1 MARVLMY
8 TTAVCPYCVNAKK
21 LLAQKGVAV
30 EEIRVDSQP
39 QLRQEMMTLR
49 IQKASGQL
57 ENPARITLVRRA
69 IARTQ
74 TLLSQHRLGLAAQ

>member
-1 MARVLMY
+1 MKIKELQPLSAEELARRE
-8 TTAVCPYCVNAKK
+8 A
-21 LLAQKGVAV
+21 
-30 EEIRVDSQP
+30 E
-39 QLRQEMMTLR
+39 LRQEMMNLR

-74 TLLSQHRLGLAAQ
+74 TLLSQHRHGLAAK

>member
-1 MARVLMY
+1 MKIKDL
-8 TTAVCPYCVNAKK
+8 KS
-21 LLAQKGVAV
+21 LSV
-30 EEIRVDSQP
+30 EELVLREAE
-39 QLRQEMMTLR
+39 LRQEMMTLR

-74 TLLSQHRLGLAAQ
+74 TLLSQHRLGLAAK

>member
-1 MARVLMY
+1 MKIKELK
-8 TTAVCPYCVNAKK
+8 P
-21 LLAQKGVAV
+21 LSV
-30 EEIRVDSQP
+30 EELVRREAE
-39 QLRQEMMTLR
+39 LRQEMMTLR

-74 TLLSQHRLGLAAQ
+74 TLLSQHRLGFAAQ